1 MSRVLALFP
10 SALAAA
16 KGGLSERAWER
27 QARELG
33 LGARSSEMLSLW
45 RVAKNIVTKTPDEP
59 FQDIAANPAH
69 QVLPDWPSKNATGVA
84 QTVTLTYRDR
94 ATGSIKQTWWRTV
107 TPNGMSREQAMATAI
122 DAYSEH
128 AESYEQDLIGATHTS
143 AYRLNPD
150 AIMP

>member
-1 MSRVLALFP
+1 
-10 SALAAA
+10 
-16 KGGLSERAWER
+16 
-27 QARELG
+27 
-33 LGARSSEMLSLW
+33 MLSLW

-59 FQDIAANPAH
+59 FKDIAENPAH

-94 ATGSIKQTWWRTV
+94 ATGAIKQTWWRTV

-122 DAYSEH
+122 DSYSEH

-150 AIMP
+150 AIMG